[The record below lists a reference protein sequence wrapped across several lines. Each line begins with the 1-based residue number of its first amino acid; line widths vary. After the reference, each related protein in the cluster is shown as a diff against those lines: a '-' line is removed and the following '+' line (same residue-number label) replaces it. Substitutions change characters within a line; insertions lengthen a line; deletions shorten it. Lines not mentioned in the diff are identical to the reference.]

1 MMTERREG
9 RQTTGVCD
17 SQVGSAAMPDGS
29 EKRKLALDALLA
41 LVPLGLSR
49 SERLVAALPCLG
61 LLRGRAGFVLAGVVI
76 VFAVA
81 RAAAPGMAAAFER
94 VSRRRAALFL
104 VTSAL
109 VYGGVGLRYA
119 AGVQVS
125 GDEPHYL
132 VMAQSLWRD
141 HDLEL
146 RDEYE
151 GEEWAEFMPGPL
163 RPHWGAPRADGRP
176 YPAHSPGLPLLL
188 APAYALGGRA
198 GCVAVM
204 ALLGAATGLV
214 CRELALRATGD
225 PGAALVAWLAVSGP
239 PLFFYAFHLY
249 TELPSALALGL
260 GLLLLTRSGGGGV
273 RAAVG
278 AALVASTLPWL
289 HLKMIPAAAA
299 VGLVAAWRLRGQ
311 ALVAFLITAGTAA
324 AVFGL
329 YYLSVFG
336 VPSPLAI
343 YGGSVPPDARA
354 FSWRAVAGLLLD
366 RSYGLLEAAPVF
378 LLALAG
384 LGRLGRER
392 NGWPAALVGIAVLVP
407 AVSWRMWWGGQCP
420 PARFLVPLLPV
431 LGIAVA
437 SRVALGRSG
446 LVRWWPGLLSLG
458 FALAG
463 VLVADP
469 SARLLL
475 NRGNRPTRLWAA
487 LSNGTP
493 LNDYLPSLTH
503 ASDRDAKVALVWIAA
518 VAALLALDVLARH
531 RPRIDGLFK
540 SVAAPLLA
548 LLLIGAAIDVA
559 LGPPSAAVQPPSTEP
574 DP

>member
-1 MMTERREG
+1 MERARLVQRAGLE
-9 RQTTGVCD
+9 
-17 SQVGSAAMPDGS
+17 
-29 EKRKLALDALLA
+29 LALGAGLPLALSRADALVSRL
-41 LVPLGLSR
+41 PSLGLW
-49 SERLVAALPCLG
+49 
-61 LLRGRAGFVLAGVVI
+61 RGRAGLLLLGLVLAIALARALGSRAAFVAGSLALARARLL
-76 VFAVA
+76 FAV
-81 RAAAPGMAAAFER
+81 
-94 VSRRRAALFL
+94 
-104 VTSAL
+104 SAL
-109 VYGGVGLRYA
+109 VYVCVGLYYA
-119 AGVQVS
+119 SEIQVS

-198 GCVAVM
+198 GCVVLL
-204 ALLGAATGLV
+204 ALLGAATALV
-214 CRELALRATGD
+214 CRELALRAARD
-225 PGAALVAWLAVSGP
+225 REAELVGWLAVSGP

-249 TELPSALALGL
+249 TEVPSALAVGL
-260 GLLLLTRSGGGGV
+260 GLLLLSGSPSV

-299 VGLVAAWRLRGQ
+299 LGLIAAWRLRGQ
-311 ALVAFLITAGTAA
+311 ALAAFLITAGTAA

-336 VPSPLAI
+336 APSPLAI
-343 YGGSVPPDARA
+343 YGGSVPADARV

-366 RSYGLLEAAPVF
+366 RSYGLLPVAPVF

-384 LGRLGRER
+384 LGTLARRREE
-392 NGWPAALVGIAVLVP
+392 WPAALVGLAVLVP
-407 AVSWRMWWGGQCP
+407 AVTWRMWWGGQCP
-420 PARFLVPLLPV
+420 PARFLVPMLPV
-431 LGIAVA
+431 LGLAVA
-437 SRVALGRSG
+437 SRAALGRTG
-446 LVRWWPGLLSLG
+446 LVRWWPGLLLVG
-458 FALAG
+458 WALAA

-487 LSNGTP
+487 LSGGAS

-503 ASDRDAKVALVWIAA
+503 ASDRDAKVALVWILALA
-518 VAALLALDVLARH
+518 LLLALDVLSRA
-531 RPRIDGLFK
+531 RPRIDGLFR
-540 SVAAPLLA
+540 SAAAPVLA
-548 LLLIGAAIDVA
+548 LLLIGVTIDVA
-559 LGPPSAAVQPPSTEP
+559 IGPPSTSAPALAP
-574 DP
+574 DSPDQ

>member
-1 MMTERREG
+1 MPEGSRKRR
-9 RQTTGVCD
+9 
-17 SQVGSAAMPDGS
+17 
-29 EKRKLALDALLA
+29 LALDALLA

-49 SERLVAALPCLG
+49 SDWLVAKLPCLG
-61 LLRGRAGFVLAGVVI
+61 LLRGRAAAVLAGVV
-76 VFAVA
+76 VLFAVA
-81 RAAAPGMAAAFER
+81 RAVAPGMAAALER
-94 VSRRRAALFL
+94 ASRQRGALFL
-104 VTSAL
+104 AASAV
-109 VYGGVGLRYA
+109 VYGGVGLHYA

-188 APAYALGGRA
+188 APAYAFGGRA
-198 GCVAVM
+198 ACVLVM
-204 ALLGAATGLV
+204 ALLGAATGVV

-225 PGAALVAWLAVSGP
+225 AGAALVAWLAVSGP

-260 GLLLLTRSGGGGV
+260 GLLLLARAGGV

-299 VGLVAAWRLRGQ
+299 LGLVAAWRLRGQ
-311 ALVAFLITAGTAA
+311 ALAAFLITAGTAA

-343 YGGSVPPDARA
+343 YGGSVPADARA

-366 RSYGLLEAAPVF
+366 RSYGLLEVAPVF

-384 LGRLGRER
+384 LGGLARGRE
-392 NGWPAALVGIAVLVP
+392 GGPAALVGVAVLLP

-420 PARFLVPLLPV
+420 PARFLVPMLPV

-437 SRVALGRSG
+437 SRVALGRTG
-446 LVRWWPGLLSLG
+446 LVRWWPGLASLG
-458 FALAG
+458 FVLAG

-469 SARLLL
+469 AARLLL

-487 LSNGTP
+487 LSGGTP

-503 ASDRDAKVALVWIAA
+503 ASDRDARVALVWIGA
-518 VAALLALDVLARH
+518 VAALLALDVLARS
-531 RPRIDGLFK
+531 RQRIDGLFR
-540 SVAAPLLA
+540 SVAVPVLA
-548 LLLIGAAIDVA
+548 LLLIGATIDVTI
-559 LGPPSAAVQPPSTEP
+559 GPPSMSAPAAVPDAP